1 MTIRARI
8 QKPWLLSL
16 VTWSDSERRQTRIP
30 ASLNKCLERG
40 TTEIL
45 KNLKIMF
52 LKDGVVFL
60 TRWLMAPG
68 QQPCLSYLQTFPS
81 WSGTSCTGQ
90 MSCEGVFMAGLKVH
104 HTPAISAV
112 VSSSWVPTLRMGGM
126 CFPTDCTQCASFS
139 PLPSTSVSFR
149 RRGTLLTLLF
159 RIKTNKQAEVRGPAI
174 PNSSEVAHLP
184 LLLEDSRQLALGWRN
199 RNDRPDLQGED

>member
-81 WSGTSCTGQ
+81 WSGTLCTGQ
-90 MSCEGVFMAGLKVH
+90 MSCEGVFTAGLK
-104 HTPAISAV
+104 TGIISLYDCVFKRNPGYNQKLHRDDREHAKSLGLHV
-112 VSSSWVPTLRMGGM
+112 NEEERERPVCVLTSSVY
-126 CFPTDCTQCASFS
+126 
-139 PLPSTSVSFR
+139 
-149 RRGTLLTLLF
+149 
-159 RIKTNKQAEVRGPAI
+159 
-174 PNSSEVAHLP
+174 
-184 LLLEDSRQLALGWRN
+184 GWRIHQPVEPPN
-199 RNDRPDLQGED
+199 RDHCRAGHVKADFYRKNDIPSIKAPGFGHISPA